1 VALELIIGPAHAG
14 KIAALY
20 ERYLA
25 ELAAGRTA
33 ALVVPDQTAKT
44 VTERELLS
52 RETGVVGADVVTF
65 DTLFERIARATGD
78 RRPVLHGA
86 ARQVLL
92 RRALPEATSA
102 LAARFDRLGSALLGP
117 DDVRAAGDVALAE
130 SYATWWAALDAAQR
144 VDRARLRIEVI
155 AAVRRDVSAWPA
167 GEALFAQGFDDLS
180 LAQETLLTLIAQR
193 SRAVVS
199 LPYEAGRSPFVVL
212 KPVVGRLADLAGSD
226 GIVELAPGSFDRDSG
241 LAALERR
248 LGEAEPDR
256 SAAAPDLTGIAT
268 AEVEGERGEAE
279 VVVGCVAEALREGV
293 SGQRIAIIGPRGAAD
308 RTRLVRQL
316 REAGIEAVGKEQLAL
331 VKTPFGRALIAL
343 LGLAWAPE
351 PTDTDRLTWL
361 RSPWSGAPAHL
372 VERSERPMRR
382 SLDTLDN
389 AIEKAGEPLLRALAL
404 PPGSRGGESAA
415 GEVAAAV
422 RGMVQRAHGD
432 RAPVATTTVREDV
445 AVAAG
450 VLSYLQTL
458 ELIEPA
464 PSRSEVRDLLAELTV
479 SMRQTR
485 ADAICI
491 LDPRDARTIDVDVAI
506 VLGLEEPMFG
516 VGTSAAQD
524 PLVEAPD
531 QSDVARHLVY
541 SAVTRPRRRLVLVR
555 RVSDDE
561 GSPLAATAIW
571 EDLMTA
577 AGDPPPTY
585 RRRFSDAV
593 LPLTEAPT
601 VRERARSIAHLA
613 ATDRPEALRLAGV
626 AGVSGAIRRAV
637 AAPRRNTR
645 LVDPRVVDVLRAR
658 EMFGVTEIDRFGDC
672 SQIWFI
678 ERRLRPSV
686 IDQSIDNR
694 LRVGTLA
701 HTVLGRFY
709 KEVPALLQTTVIGPD
724 DADRAMVEMVRIV
737 DEEMVKLQPVV
748 AGDPL
753 TLELLGWGLRRDL
766 ARLIQQAARNAAP
779 LVPTEFEVAFGGR
792 GAQPGRK
799 EGLNVGPAHVSGK
812 IDRIDADPA
821 FTARAMVV
829 DYKTST
835 ISTGAEIIRDGKL
848 QIPLYLLALREVLG
862 REPVGG
868 LLVSIRKGH
877 VRGIVDVD
885 ELDVLPANTARADRL
900 SHDDF
905 ESALEA
911 ARSEAAAR
919 VLRIRDGDVRHDPQK
934 STLCTRFCDY
944 RGICRVAL

>member
-1 VALELIIGPAHAG
+1 MALELIIGPAHAG

-33 ALVVPDQTAKT
+33 ALVVPDQTAKA
-44 VTERELLS
+44 VTERELLA
-52 RETGVVGADVVTF
+52 RATGVVGADVVTF
-65 DTLFERIARATGD
+65 DTLFERIAHATGD
-78 RRPVLHGA
+78 RRAVLHGA

-92 RRALPEATSA
+92 RRTLPEAPTTF
-102 LAARFDRLGSALLGP
+102 AARFDRLGSALLGP
-117 DDVRAAGDVALAE
+117 DDVRAAGDAVLAE
-130 SYATWWAALDAAQR
+130 SYTAWWAALDAGR
-144 VDRARLRIEVI
+144 LVDRARLRIEVI
-155 AAVRRDVSAWPA
+155 AALRRDVAAWPA

-180 LAQETLLTLIAQR
+180 LAQETLLTLIGQR
-193 SRAVVS
+193 ARAVVS
-199 LPYEAGRSPFVVL
+199 LPYEAGRSPFNVL

-226 GIVELAPGSFDRDSG
+226 GIVELAAGAFDRDLG
-241 LAALERR
+241 LAALEQR
-248 LGEAEPDR
+248 LGEVDPDR
-256 SAAAPDLTGIAT
+256 RAAPPALTGIAL

-279 VVVGCVAEALREGV
+279 VVVGCVAEALRGGTA
-293 SGQRIAIIGPRGAAD
+293 GQRIAIISPRGAAD
-308 RTRLVRQL
+308 RPRLVCQL
-316 REAGIEAVGKEQLAL
+316 REAGIEAVGKEQRAL
-331 VKTPFGRALIAL
+331 VKTPFGRALVAL
-343 LGLAWAPE
+343 LGLAWASE
-351 PTDTDRLTWL
+351 PTDSDRLIWL

-382 SLDTLDN
+382 SLDTLEN

-404 PPGSRGGESAA
+404 PPGSRGETSAA
-415 GEVAAAV
+415 REVAAAV

-432 RAPVATTTVREDV
+432 RAPVATTAVRDD
-445 AVAAG
+445 AAIAAA

-458 ELIEPA
+458 ALVKPA
-464 PSRSEVRDLLAELTV
+464 PSRSEVRELLAELPV
-479 SMRQTR
+479 SAHQTR
-485 ADAICI
+485 ADAIRI

-506 VLGLEEPMFG
+506 VLGLEEPTFG
-516 VGTSAAQD
+516 VSMAATQD

-561 GSPLAATAIW
+561 GSPLATTAIW
-571 EDLMTA
+571 EDLLVA
-577 AGDPPPTY
+577 AGGPAMTY
-585 RRRFSDAV
+585 RRRFSDVV
-593 LPLTEAPT
+593 LPLTEAST
-601 VRERARSIAHLA
+601 VRERARSIAYLA

-637 AAPRRNTR
+637 AAPRRSTR

-658 EMFGVTEIDRFGDC
+658 EMFGVTELDRYGDC
-672 SQIWFI
+672 SQIWFV
-678 ERRLRPSV
+678 ERRLRPNV
-686 IDQSIDNR
+686 IDQTIDNR
-694 LRVGTLA
+694 LRVGTLI

-709 KEVPALLQTTVIGPD
+709 KEVPALLRTTVIGPNE
-724 DADRAMVEMVRIV
+724 AEQAMVEMARIV
-737 DEEMVKLQPVV
+737 DEELVKLRPIA
-748 AGDPL
+748 AGDAL

-766 ARLIQQAARNAAP
+766 ARLIQQAARNPAP

-792 GAQPGRK
+792 AAQTGRK
-799 EGLNVGPAHVSGK
+799 EGLDIGPARVSGK

-835 ISTGAEIIRDGKL
+835 ISTGAEIMRGGKL

-868 LLVSIRKGH
+868 VLVSIRKGH
-877 VRGIVDVD
+877 VRGIVDAD
-885 ELDVLPANTARADRL
+885 ELDVVPVNIARADRL
-900 SHDDF
+900 AHDDF
-905 ESALEA
+905 EAALEA

-919 VLRIRDGDVRHDPQK
+919 VLRMREGDVRHDPR
-934 STLCTRFCDY
+934 TNDLCNRYCDY
-944 RGICRVAL
+944 RGICRVAP

>member
-1 VALELIIGPAHAG
+1 MALELIIGPAHAG
-14 KIAALY
+14 KIAELY

-33 ALVVPDQTAKT
+33 ALVVPDQGAKA
-44 VTERELLS
+44 VTERELLT
-52 RETGVVGADVVTF
+52 RVVGVVGADVVTF

-78 RRPVLHGA
+78 RREVLHGA

-92 RRALPEATSA
+92 GRALPGVSDR
-102 LAARFDRLGSALLGP
+102 LGARFDRLGSALLGP
-117 DDVRAAGDVALAE
+117 DDVRAAGDVPLADR
-130 SYATWWAALDAAQR
+130 YAHWWAVLDEQQL

-155 AAVRRDVSAWPA
+155 AALQNDVAAWPP

-180 LAQETLLTLIAQR
+180 LAQETLLTLIGQR
-193 SRAVVS
+193 ARAVVS
-199 LPYEAGRSPFVVL
+199 LPYEAGRSPFAVL
-212 KPVVGRLADLAGSD
+212 TPVVGRLADLAGGS
-226 GIVELAPGSFDRDSG
+226 GIVELAAGAFGRDAG

-248 LGEAEPDR
+248 LGESDPDR
-256 SAAAPDLTGIAT
+256 RAAPPDLTGIAT

-279 VVVGCVAEALREGV
+279 VVVGCVAEALRAGV
-293 SGQRIAIIGPRGAAD
+293 AGRRIAIIGPRGAVD
-308 RTRLVRQL
+308 RTRIVRQL
-316 REAGIEAVGKEQLAL
+316 REAGIEAVGNEQRAL
-331 VKTPFGRALIAL
+331 VKTPFGRALVAL

-361 RSPWSGAPAHL
+361 RSAWSGAPAHL

-382 SLDTLDN
+382 SLDTLEN

-404 PPGSRGGESAA
+404 PPGSRGGATAA
-415 GEVAAAV
+415 SEVAAAV
-422 RGMVQRAHGD
+422 RGMMQRAHGD
-432 RAPVATTTVREDV
+432 RAPLATTAVREDV
-445 AVAAG
+445 ATAAA

-458 ELIEPA
+458 DLIVPA
-464 PSRSEVRDLLAELTV
+464 PSRAELQELLAVLTV
-479 SMRQTR
+479 SARQTR
-485 ADAICI
+485 ADAIRI
-491 LDPRDARTIDVDVAI
+491 LAPRDARTIDVDVAI

-516 VGTSAAQD
+516 VGTSASQD
-524 PLVEAPD
+524 PLVESPD
-531 QSDVARHLVY
+531 QSEVARHLVY

-571 EDLMTA
+571 EDLLVA
-577 AGDPPPTY
+577 AGDPPLTY

-593 LPLTEAPT
+593 LPLEEAPT

-613 ATDRPEALRLAGV
+613 ATNRPEALRLAGV
-626 AGVSGAIRRAV
+626 AGVSGAIRRAL
-637 AAPRRNTR
+637 AAPRRSTR

-658 EMFGVTEIDRFGDC
+658 EMFGVTEIGRFGDC

-686 IDQSIDNR
+686 IDQPIDNR

-701 HTVLGRFY
+701 HTVLSRFY

-737 DEEMVKLQPVV
+737 DEEMVKLRPIV
-748 AGDPL
+748 AGDGL
-753 TLELLGWGLRRDL
+753 SLELLGWGLRRDL

-799 EGLNVGPAHVSGK
+799 EGLDIGPARVSGK

-835 ISTGAEIIRDGKL
+835 ISTGAQIMREGKL

-868 LLVSIRKGH
+868 VLVSIRKGH

-885 ELDVLPANTARADRL
+885 ELDVLPANIAREDRL
-900 SHDDF
+900 SHDEF
-905 ESALEA
+905 EAALEA
-911 ARSEAAAR
+911 ARGEAAAR
-919 VLRIRDGDVRHDPQK
+919 VVRIREGDVRHDPNQK
-934 STLCTRFCDY
+934 SLCERYCDY
-944 RGICRVAL
+944 RGICRVTT